1 MLPKIYLVLLLLCSS
16 MTVSAL
22 SAQNVHKDTVPLPP
36 KAKFETIRY
45 KKSNY
50 EIIGNVYKKHFVEG
64 RKLTFMRIEPS
75 DTIMSG
81 TYFIKDGYSCIEGT
95 VNGKAKG
102 VFRVSNDIGKRHLST
117 DKRNTGKLYVEIVD
131 IAALVYKYAKKY
143 PLVLFK
149 SLSAD
154 DYQLRIKF
162 TYKILSLTVSPDII
176 AKYGFYAFDDMI
188 KNSENV
194 KLTYPKGDVYTGV
207 VEKNDDTGTW
217 GDIYFDDRIRVPCK
231 GTTVFADGTVANGDW
246 LKPFTFSKKEWEQIY
261 ANSNTLTEIRDNV
274 RQKQHEL
281 DMLERKRIEAKRIA
295 EQKRQEEL
303 RVEEQKKQAKLRAER
318 ERKQRC
324 IAKYGTYWGNLINN
338 REFTV
343 GMTKEMVRE
352 ILGSEEGFY
361 VKSVSTSWGVQ
372 VETWR
377 FSYDSSVGA
386 LIIGLADLYGRSISQ
401 YYPTLVFKNEKLTG
415 IYR

>member
-149 SLSAD
+149 
-154 DYQLRIKF
+154 
-162 TYKILSLTVSPDII
+162 
-176 AKYGFYAFDDMI
+176 
-188 KNSENV
+188 
-194 KLTYPKGDVYTGV
+194 
-207 VEKNDDTGTW
+207 
-217 GDIYFDDRIRVPCK
+217 
-231 GTTVFADGTVANGDW
+231 
-246 LKPFTFSKKEWEQIY
+246 
-261 ANSNTLTEIRDNV
+261 
-274 RQKQHEL
+274 
-281 DMLERKRIEAKRIA
+281 
-295 EQKRQEEL
+295 
-303 RVEEQKKQAKLRAER
+303 
-318 ERKQRC
+318 
-324 IAKYGTYWGNLINN
+324 
-338 REFTV
+338 
-343 GMTKEMVRE
+343 
-352 ILGSEEGFY
+352 
-361 VKSVSTSWGVQ
+361 
-372 VETWR
+372 
-377 FSYDSSVGA
+377 
-386 LIIGLADLYGRSISQ
+386 
-401 YYPTLVFKNEKLTG
+401 
-415 IYR
+415 

>member
-1 MLPKIYLVLLLLCSS
+1 MMPKIYLVFLLLCSS
-16 MTVSAL
+16 MTVNIL
-22 SAQNVHKDTVPLPP
+22 SAQNVQKDTASLPP

-64 RKLTFMRIEPS
+64 HKLTFMKIEPS

-95 VNGKAKG
+95 VNGEAKG
-102 VFRVSNDIGKRHLST
+102 VFRVSNDVGKRYLST
-117 DKRNTGKLYVEIVD
+117 DRRNAGKLYVEIED
-131 IAALVYKYAKKY
+131 ITVLVYKYAKKY
-143 PLVLFK
+143 PLVLLK
-149 SLSAD
+149 SLYAN
-154 DYQLRIKF
+154 DYQLNIKF
-162 TYKILSLTVSPDII
+162 KDKTLSLLVSPDII

-188 KNSENV
+188 KHSENV
-194 KLTYPKGDVYTGV
+194 KLTYPKGDVYTGIV
-207 VEKNDDTGTW
+207 DKNDDTGSW
-217 GDIYFDDRIRVPCK
+217 GDIYFDNRIRVPCK
-231 GTTVFADGTVANGDW
+231 GTTVFADGTVADGDW
-246 LKPFTFSKKEWEQIY
+246 LEPFNFTKEMWEQIY
-261 ANSNTLTEIRDNV
+261 TNSNTLTEIRDNA

-281 DMLERKRIEAKRIA
+281 DMLERKRIEKERIA

-303 RVEEQKKQAKLRAER
+303 RAEEQKKQAKLRAER
-318 ERKQRC
+318 VHKQRC

-352 ILGSEEGFY
+352 ILGSEEGLY
-361 VKSVSTSWGVQ
+361 VKSVSTSLGVQ
-372 VETWR
+372 VERWR
-377 FSYDSSVGA
+377 FSYDSSVGV
-386 LIIGLADLYGRSISQ
+386 LITQLAGLTGRSVAQ
-401 YYPTLVFKNEKLTG
+401 YYPTLVFKNGKLTD